1 MNICFPNDPCLSCRI
16 GFHNECD
23 VSWNPDDKSACGCG
37 GKEVQFTSDGFVKP
51 PKDVGEPGAGSD
63 SGYVED
69 GYEGYKDIS
78 EYKDPL
84 STGRKRA
91 ASMYPIETGMV
102 CEWAGL
108 KLAGGGVV
116 PIVGCLGRPASD
128 RHHGPDKN
136 TMNNAPENMHRI
148 CDFCHN
154 TWHGINDP
162 FYGPRPDHTLPF
174 TPKGKFGEDWFAHDA
189 VTKATT
195 DELITA
201 EKQRIEAAQ
210 K

>member
-23 VSWNPDDKSACGCG
+23 VSWSPDDTSLCGCG
-37 GKEVQFTSDGFVKP
+37 GKEVQFTSDGFVKA
-51 PKDVGEPGAGSD
+51 PKDSGEPGAGSD
-63 SGYVED
+63 AGYVED

-108 KLAGGGVV
+108 KNAGGGVV

-136 TMNNAPENMHRI
+136 TMNNAPDNMHRI

-162 FYGPRPDHTLPF
+162 HYGPRPDHTLPF
-174 TPKGKFGEDWFAHDA
+174 TPKGKFGEDWFAHDS

-195 DELITA
+195 DELIAA

>member
-23 VSWNPDDKSACGCG
+23 VSWNPDDSSPCGCG
-37 GKEVQFTSDGFVKP
+37 GKEIRFNNEGYVIAPKETASAEGVDTGYVDDGFN
-51 PKDVGEPGAGSD
+51 AQ
-63 SGYVED
+63 
-69 GYEGYKDIS
+69 KDIS
-78 EYKDPL
+78 DYKDPL

-91 ASMYPIETGMV
+91 ATMYPITPGMV

-108 KLAGGGVV
+108 KNAGGGVV

-136 TMNNAPENMHRI
+136 TMNNAPDNLHRI

-154 TWHGINDP
+154 TWHAVNDP
-162 FYGPRPDHTLPF
+162 FYGPRPDFSLPF
-174 TPKGKFGEDWFAHDA
+174 VPVDKEWVLHDS

-195 DELITA
+195 EELIAA
-201 EKQRIEAAQ
+201 EKQRIEEAQ

>member
-1 MNICFPNDPCLSCRI
+1 MSLCFANDPCLSCRI

-23 VSWNPDDKSACGCG
+23 ASWSPDASTPCGCG
-37 GKEVQFTSDGFVKP
+37 GKEVRFNHDGYVIAPKETATGDGADTGYVDDGF
-51 PKDVGEPGAGSD
+51 AAQ
-63 SGYVED
+63 
-69 GYEGYKDIS
+69 KDIT

-91 ASMYPIETGMV
+91 AAMYPITPGMV

-108 KLAGGGVV
+108 KRAGGGVV

-136 TMNNAPENMHRI
+136 TMNNAADNLHRI

-154 TWHGINDP
+154 TWHAINDP
-162 FYGPRPDHTLPF
+162 YYGPRPDHTLPF
-174 TPKGKFGEDWFAHDA
+174 IPEGSVGTDWFLHDGE
-189 VTKATT
+189 TKASTE
-195 DELITA
+195 ELIAA
-201 EKQRIEAAQ
+201 EKQRIEEAQ

>member
-1 MNICFPNDPCLSCRI
+1 MNICFPGDPCLSCRV

-23 VSWNPDDKSACGCG
+23 VSWSNDASAPCGCG
-37 GKEVQFTSDGFVKP
+37 GKEVKFTNEGDVKA
-51 PKDVGEPGAGSD
+51 PKEVGDTSD

-91 ASMYPIETGMV
+91 ATMYPIETGMV

-108 KLAGGGVV
+108 KNAGGGVV

-154 TWHGINDP
+154 TWHGVNDP

-174 TPKGKFGEDWFAHDA
+174 TPKGVFGVEWFAHNS

-195 DELITA
+195 DELIAA

>member
-23 VSWNPDDKSACGCG
+23 VSWNPEDTSACGCG
-37 GKEVQFTSDGFVKP
+37 GKEVMFSADGFVKP
-51 PKDVGEPGAGSD
+51 PKDTGETVTD

-69 GYEGYKDIS
+69 GFEGYKDIS

-91 ASMYPIETGMV
+91 AAMYPIEPGMV

-108 KLAGGGVV
+108 KNAGGGVV

-136 TMNNAPENMHRI
+136 TMNNAPDNMHRI

-154 TWHGINDP
+154 TWHGVNDP
-162 FYGPRPDHTLPF
+162 FYGARPDHTLPF
-174 TPKGKFGEDWFAHDA
+174 IPKGKLGVDWFAHDP
-189 VTKATT
+189 VTKAST
-195 DELITA
+195 DELIAA
-201 EKQRIEAAQ
+201 EKQRIEDAQ